1 MSRYRR
7 FEELDDQCSLDGDVA
22 FVGMK
27 SLQSPSS
34 LESGFVA
41 LAKNARFDSKT
52 IKVRKGCIA
61 QSLGVQLDNPPLV
74 LPFVIEDGITIHNDY
89 TDGAR
94 CAGSYFGDDFA
105 FEELEF
111 CVVGSPQKFETTYR
125 GRSHTLNLPTRSNKR
140 TFKEFLVEVFADKIY
155 FFDADEGFCTKI
167 LSVPENT
174 FIPDSSNI
182 CIIQAVNRLIIFRGA
197 DENGVYLPPLYWEPT
212 MDRFEVAPDAQ
223 AYYSI
228 PCAEFGLFTDN
239 RLIVPMANQKVD
251 IEKIECNN
259 GKVYV
264 QTSLDHGLHAGDKIV
279 ISNANY
285 DVLNGVHVLTDVCES
300 VWDEQTQAYK
310 VLPSFSYKIDLD
322 VSFTEDGNP
331 EARYDSR
338 DEYVVSGLLEPFEYD
353 LVNGHFR
360 PEMGSA
366 NYIVGFAP
374 YQNNSIVVFMR
385 KSIYIHKGLDSLA
398 SSTISLI
405 TREVGCIARNTIC
418 TVGNH
423 IYFLSDEGVS
433 ALSIDS
439 GELSLIGSSEPL
451 SKDIDDWMKR
461 INISAAKRA
470 CALYCNHRYYLA
482 VPIDGSLRNNVVFVY
497 NMINQAW
504 ESIDTYPS
512 SLSFDYLV
520 SVASCGQK
528 RVFACSREG
537 GVVMLEE
544 RDDGDEGGVIA
555 GEEYGIAPV
564 KAEVITRAYHAQT
577 PELKRFNRMQIDV
590 ASTENDGFSFAAT
603 LEDPDTEIAERTYVG
618 DGTNQS
624 VIRRAVRTNAHRL
637 QIKFKTFSGRPE
649 LRRTAIDAS
658 VKTSDN
664 RRL

>member
-7 FEELDDQCSLDGDVA
+7 FEDLDDQCFIDGDVS

-27 SLQSPSS
+27 SLQSSSS
-34 LESGFVA
+34 LEAGFVA
-41 LAKNARFDSKT
+41 LAKNVRFDSKT
-52 IKVRKGCIA
+52 IRVRKGCIA
-61 QSLGVQLDNPPLV
+61 QSLGVELDNPPLV
-74 LPFVIEDGITIHNDY
+74 LPFVLKDGLTIHNDY

-94 CAGSYFGDDFA
+94 CAGSYYGDDFA
-105 FEELEF
+105 FEELEL
-111 CVVGSPQKFETTYR
+111 CVSGSPKKFGIIYR
-125 GRSHTLNLPTRSNKR
+125 GRDYTLNIPTRSQKR
-140 TFKEFLVEVFADKIY
+140 AFKEFLVEVFADKIY
-155 FFDADEGFCTKI
+155 FFDTDEGFCTKI
-167 LSVPENT
+167 LGVPKNT
-174 FIPDSSNI
+174 FIPDNSNI
-182 CIIQAVNRLIIFRGA
+182 CILQAVNRLIIFRGA
-197 DENGVYLPPLYWEPT
+197 DENGRYLPPLYWEPN
-212 MDRFEVAPDAQ
+212 MERFEVVPDAK

-228 PCAEFGLFTDN
+228 PCAEFGLFADN
-239 RLIVPMANQKVD
+239 RLVVPMVNQRID
-251 IEKIECNN
+251 IEKIVCTN
-259 GKVYV
+259 GNVSV

-285 DVLNGVHVLTDVCES
+285 TVLNGVQTITSVSES
-300 VWDEQTQAYK
+300 VWDEQSQTYTT
-310 VLPSFSYKIDLD
+310 LPTFEFDINSDA
-322 VSFTEDGNP
+322 SFTEDGSP

-353 LVNGHFR
+353 LIDGHFR

-374 YQNNSIVVFMR
+374 YQNNSIIVFMR

-451 SKDIDDWMKR
+451 SKDIDDWIKR

-470 CALYCNHRYYLA
+470 CALYCNNRYYLA
-482 VPIDGSLRNNVVFVY
+482 APIDDSERNNVVFVY
-497 NMINQAW
+497 NMVNQAW
-504 ESIDTYPS
+504 ESVDEYPN

-520 SVASCGQK
+520 AVASRGKK

-544 RDDGDEGGVIA
+544 RNDGDEGGVIA
-555 GEEYGIAPV
+555 DENYGISPV
-564 KAEVITRAYHAQT
+564 KSEVITRAYHAQN
-577 PELKRFNRMQIDV
+577 PELKRFNRIQADV
-590 ASTENDGFSFAAT
+590 AATDNENFS
-603 LEDPDTEIAERTYVG
+603 LSVKIEDPDCELSEKFYTADRTQ
-618 DGTNQS
+618 QS
-624 VIRRAVRTNAHRL
+624 VIRRAVRANAHRL
-637 QIKFKTFSGRPE
+637 QIIFKTSSGRPE
-649 LRRTAIDAS
+649 LRRTAVDAS

>member
-1 MSRYRR
+1 MER
-7 FEELDDQCSLDGDVA
+7 FE
-22 FVGMK
+22 
-27 SLQSPSS
+27 
-34 LESGFVA
+34 
-41 LAKNARFDSKT
+41 
-52 IKVRKGCIA
+52 IA
-61 QSLGVQLDNPPLV
+61 
-74 LPFVIEDGITIHNDY
+74 
-89 TDGAR
+89 
-94 CAGSYFGDDFA
+94 
-105 FEELEF
+105 
-111 CVVGSPQKFETTYR
+111 
-125 GRSHTLNLPTRSNKR
+125 
-140 TFKEFLVEVFADKIY
+140 
-155 FFDADEGFCTKI
+155 
-167 LSVPENT
+167 PEAT
-174 FIPDSSNI
+174 
-182 CIIQAVNRLIIFRGA
+182 
-197 DENGVYLPPLYWEPT
+197 
-212 MDRFEVAPDAQ
+212 

-239 RLIVPMANQKVD
+239 RLVVPMVNQKID
-251 IEKIECNN
+251 IEKIECKN
-259 GKVYV
+259 GIATA
-264 QTSLDHGLHAGDKIV
+264 QTSLNHGLHIGDKVV

-285 DVLNGVHVLTDVCES
+285 DVLNGVQTITNITES
-300 VWDEQTQAYK
+300 VYDEQSHTYTTH
-310 VLPSFSYKIDLD
+310 PSLSFKIDVD
-322 VSFTEDGNP
+322 TSFTEDGNP

-338 DEYVVSGLLEPFEYD
+338 DEYVISGLLEPFEYD
-353 LVNGHFR
+353 LINGHFR

-470 CALYCNHRYYLA
+470 CALYCNNRYYLA
-482 VPIDGSLRNNVVFVY
+482 VPIDDSARNNVVFVY

-504 ESIDTYPS
+504 ESVDEYPN

-520 SVASCGQK
+520 AVASRGKK

-537 GVVMLEE
+537 GIVMLEE
-544 RDDGDEGGVIA
+544 RDDGDEGGMISDDN
-555 GEEYGIAPV
+555 YGIAPI
-564 KAEVITRAYHAQT
+564 KSEVITRAYHAQT
-577 PELKRFNRMQIDV
+577 PELKRFNRAQIDV
-590 ASTENDGFSFAAT
+590 AATANEGFSFAAI
-603 LEDPDTEIAERTYVG
+603 LEDPDTNISERIYTG
-618 DGTNQS
+618 NNTNQS
-624 VIRRAVRTNAHRL
+624 VIRRAIRANAHRVQL
-637 QIKFKTFSGRPE
+637 KFKTHSGRPE
-649 LRRTAIDAS
+649 LRRTAVDAS

>member
-7 FEELDDQCSLDGDVA
+7 YEVLDDQCLIDGDVS

-34 LESGFVA
+34 LEAGFVA
-41 LAKNARFDSKT
+41 LAKNVRFDSKT
-52 IKVRKGCIA
+52 IRTRKGCIA
-61 QSLGVQLDNPPLV
+61 QSLGVKLENPPLV
-74 LPFVIEDGITIHNDY
+74 LPFVLSEDITIYNDY

-111 CVVGSPQKFETTYR
+111 CVVGSPEKFDITYR
-125 GRSHTLNLPTRSNKR
+125 NRYYTLNTPTKTQQR

-167 LSVPENT
+167 LGVPENT
-174 FIPDSSNI
+174 FIPDNSNI
-182 CIIQAVNRLIIFRGA
+182 CILQAVNRLIIFRGA
-197 DENGVYLPPLYWEPT
+197 DKDGVYLPPLYWEPS
-212 MDRFEVAPDAQ
+212 MERFEIAPEAT

-239 RLIVPMANQKVD
+239 RLVVPMVNQKID
-251 IEKIECNN
+251 IEKIECKN
-259 GKVYV
+259 GIATA
-264 QTSLDHGLHAGDKIV
+264 QTSLNHGLHIGDKVV

-285 DVLNGVHVLTDVCES
+285 DVLNGVQTITNITES
-300 VWDEQTQAYK
+300 VYDEQSHTYTTH
-310 VLPSFSYKIDLD
+310 PSLSFKIDVD
-322 VSFTEDGNP
+322 TSFTEDGNP

-338 DEYVVSGLLEPFEYD
+338 DEYVISGLLEPFEYD
-353 LVNGHFR
+353 LINGHFR

-470 CALYCNHRYYLA
+470 CALYCNNRYYLA
-482 VPIDGSLRNNVVFVY
+482 VPIDDSARNNVVFVY

-504 ESIDTYPS
+504 ESVDEYPN

-520 SVASCGQK
+520 AVASRGKK

-537 GVVMLEE
+537 GIVMLEE
-544 RDDGDEGGVIA
+544 RDDGDEGGMISDDN
-555 GEEYGIAPV
+555 YGIAPI
-564 KAEVITRAYHAQT
+564 KSEVITRAYHAQT
-577 PELKRFNRMQIDV
+577 PELKRFNRAQIDV
-590 ASTENDGFSFAAT
+590 AATANEGFSFAAI
-603 LEDPDTEIAERTYVG
+603 LEDPDTNISERIYTG
-618 DGTNQS
+618 NNTNQS
-624 VIRRAVRTNAHRL
+624 VIRRAIRANAHRVQL
-637 QIKFKTFSGRPE
+637 KFKTHSGRPE
-649 LRRTAIDAS
+649 LRRTAVDAS